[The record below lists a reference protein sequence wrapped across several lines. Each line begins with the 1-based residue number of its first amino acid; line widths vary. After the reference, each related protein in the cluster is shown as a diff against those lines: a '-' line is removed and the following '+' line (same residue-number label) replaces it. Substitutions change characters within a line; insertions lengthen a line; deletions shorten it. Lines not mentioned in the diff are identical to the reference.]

1 MRVLICD
8 DHPVYRRGL
17 RALLGELDDVDVVG
31 EAATGE
37 EAVALVEQTTPDV
50 VMMDLH
56 LPGVTG
62 VEATRRILSRHPG
75 VGVLVLTMFD
85 DDRYLASALRA
96 GARGYLVKGADH
108 DEILRALT
116 SVARGEV
123 MLGRAVSSRLAT
135 ALGDPAAADAFP
147 ELTSREREVLELAAA
162 GLSNQQVAARLFLSP
177 KTVRN
182 NVSAIL
188 AKLGAQTRAEAIARA
203 RDAGVG
209 DRVNTS
215 NTRSPSPN
223 HPPS

>member
-17 RALLGELDDVDVVG
+17 LALLAELDDVEVVG

-37 EAVALVEQTTPDV
+37 EAVALVDRVMPDV
-50 VMMDLH
+50 VMMDVH
-56 LPGVTG
+56 LPGVNG
-62 VEATRRILSRHPG
+62 VEATRRILSRHPA
-75 VGVLVLTMFD
+75 VGVLVLTMFE

-123 MLGRAVSSRLAT
+123 LLGQAVSSRLAA

-147 ELTSREREVLELAAA
+147 ELTSREREVLELVSG
-162 GLSNQQVAARLFLSP
+162 GLSNHQIAARLFLSP

-182 NVSAIL
+182 NVSVIM
-188 AKLGAQTRAEAIARA
+188 AKLGAETRAEAIARA

-209 DRVNTS
+209 DVEN
-215 NTRSPSPN
+215 
-223 HPPS
+223 